1 MTSYCR
7 GCEQMTESIRKSR
20 ATLLCKVCGYDKTF
34 GDLLQKIEGQNI
46 MIIKGFELNP
56 FKIIPNLIKWI
67 VEFQG
72 YKNVR

>member
-34 GDLLQKIEGQNI
+34 GDLLQKIEG
-46 MIIKGFELNP
+46 
-56 FKIIPNLIKWI
+56 
-67 VEFQG
+67 
-72 YKNVR
+72 